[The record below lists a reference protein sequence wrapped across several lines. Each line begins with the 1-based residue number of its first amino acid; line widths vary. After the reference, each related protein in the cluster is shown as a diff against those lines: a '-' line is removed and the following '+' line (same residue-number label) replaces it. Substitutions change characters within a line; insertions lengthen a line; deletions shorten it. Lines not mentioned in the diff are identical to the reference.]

1 MPLLNSHY
9 LANWYKITIP
19 YYELGNRYPTYDKVL
34 IESFT
39 QSKVQDASNKGM
51 IQGDIGV
58 RVMDIGTLYYTS
70 TLSGP
75 IIVPLANV
83 RNEYTDLFNLISNNI
98 AYQTYGNLGL
108 DGATY
113 LLKSAQI
120 QVTTESVRATAN
132 FEGDYEINPTS
143 YNGDTPQDVALYA
156 RTARFY
162 DTKFYFGTLT
172 NYYAVVSGDININ
185 FDLDKNF
192 FLGQNWGTNISS
204 QSPYFSIRGYNATG
218 NVKIALTPEEYAV
231 LAGIYGVNLGLYG
244 SYQAPGVLGVNSGNI
259 GVSIA
264 NNGGFKNLNLGS
276 YFIINKIEFSM
287 QQNSII
293 SATLEFN
300 AFFNSTFDLT
310 TFETNQI

>member
-1 MPLLNSHY
+1 MPLINSKY
-9 LANWYKITIP
+9 LANWYKLTIP
-19 YYELGNRYPTYDKVL
+19 YYNYETGLLTSDEILV
-34 IESFT
+34 ESFT

-70 TLSGP
+70 SLSGP
-75 IIVPLANV
+75 VIVAATS
-83 RNEYTDLFNLISNNI
+83 EFTDLFGLITNNI
-98 AYQTYGNLGL
+98 LYQARGTNGTTGT
-108 DGATY
+108 TY

-120 QVTTESVRATAN
+120 QVSTETVKATAN
-132 FEGDYEINPTS
+132 FEGDYEINPTA
-143 YNGDTPQDVALYA
+143 YNGYTPSDINLLA

-172 NYYAVVSGDININ
+172 NYYAVISGDININ

-192 FLGQNWGTNISS
+192 FLGQNWNGIVPS

-218 NVKIALTPEEYAV
+218 NVKLALTPSEYST
-231 LAGIYGVNLGLYG
+231 LAGIYGVNPGLYG
-244 SYQAPGVLGVNSGNI
+244 SYQEPGVLGVNAGNI

-276 YFIINKIEFSM
+276 YFVINKMEFSM

-293 SATLEFN
+293 TATIEFN
-300 AFFNSTFDLT
+300 AFFNSTSTFDSTKLSTLT
-310 TFETNQI
+310 